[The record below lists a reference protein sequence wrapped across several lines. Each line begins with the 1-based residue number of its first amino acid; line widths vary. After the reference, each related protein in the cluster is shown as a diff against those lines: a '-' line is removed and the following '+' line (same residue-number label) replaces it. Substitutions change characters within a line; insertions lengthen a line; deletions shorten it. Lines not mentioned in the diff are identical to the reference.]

1 MELTWNMLS
10 ITMLPCSIGGNCLL
24 VLCDCRLP
32 TKVPSTPVEYTTSAI
47 SLDAKI
53 AMDNVMNSR
62 TDNVTSLVA
71 LACLFSPNRMAT
83 GVLWHVQRKVLGA
96 GFGVAATVVALS
108 SDDSGTTA
116 NVNDGIGRCCRSV
129 RWRWCGGRVG
139 GRGCI
144 GVAANKSKYEMT
156 AASSWLVGMHM
167 FDVRFRGGEWG
178 RLFTSHVA

>member
-24 VLCDCRLP
+24 VLYECRLP

-47 SLDAKI
+47 NLDAKI
-53 AMDNVMNSR
+53 AMDNVMNNR
-62 TDNVTSLVA
+62 IDNVTSSVA
-71 LACLFSPNRMAT
+71 VTCLFSANRMAT
-83 GVLWHVQRKVLGA
+83 GVLWHVQRKVLCVR
-96 GFGVAATVVALS
+96 FGVAATVVALS

-116 NVNDGIGRCCRSV
+116 NVNDGIGRCCRRV

-139 GRGCI
+139 GRGCT

-156 AASSWLVGMHM
+156 AASRWPAGMHM
-167 FDVRFRGGEWG
+167 SDVRFRGGEWD
-178 RLFTSHVA
+178 RLYTSRVA